1 MKVVIQ
7 KVEGMP
13 IIQIKECGEKEPV
26 KIMQELEPLLGS
38 QWRRHRMVVQLIVV
52 HLKLS

>member
-1 MKVVIQ
+1 
-7 KVEGMP
+7 MP
-13 IIQIKECGEKEPV
+13 IIEIKDCGEKEPV

-38 QWRRHRMVVQLIVV
+38 HWLRHRVVVQLIVV